1 LEATVNEGSYKL
13 VRKIKDDNFDVERLH
28 QYGLSMQVGIRDFQF
43 CITDEETNTCLLLE
57 DYVFENVKT
66 IKTRLSIL
74 ASLFEN
80 HHLLMAG
87 FWKSVKLS
95 IKSHKFSLVPSSHF
109 LEESMRDYLLLNCEV
124 NDTVEDVYYYKHI
137 SSNAVNI
144 FAADKR
150 LVKWMRSLYPSKNLQ
165 VIHQGSALIEGI
177 LRYDDHTHEKTVFC
191 IIDRGILHVFVSE
204 NQKLHYYNQFAVK
217 TSKDYLK
224 YIMLVFREFGLSQRH
239 QKVIVWGNIKHDSE
253 HFELLQKYIGN
264 ISFGSKPSYLN
275 FNFMFDEIPDHQ
287 NFDLF
292 SVFLCD

>member
-1 LEATVNEGSYKL
+1 METSVQTGSYKL
-13 VRKIKDDNFDVERLH
+13 VRKIKDEKFDVEKLH

-43 CITDEETNTCLLLE
+43 CITDEETNTCLLIE
-57 DYVFENVKT
+57 DYVLENVKT

-74 ASLFEN
+74 SSLFDS

-109 LEESMRDYLLLNCEV
+109 LEESMRDYLLLNCEIS
-124 NDTVEDVYYYKHI
+124 DAVEDVYYYKHI

-150 LVKWMRSLYPSKNLQ
+150 LVKWIRALYPSKKLQ
-165 VIHQGSALIEGI
+165 IVHQGSALIEGI
-177 LRYDDHTHEKTVFC
+177 LRYDDHTHEKTVFA
-191 IIDRGILHVFVSE
+191 IVDRGILHVFVSE
-204 NQKLHYYNQFAVK
+204 DQKLHYYNQFAVK

-224 YIMLVFREFGLSQRH
+224 YLMLVFREFDLSQRN
-239 QKVIVWGNIKHDSE
+239 QKVIIWGNIAQDSD
-253 HFELLQKYIGN
+253 HTKLLQKYIGN

-275 FNFMFDEIPDHQ
+275 FSYVFDEIPDHQ

>member
-1 LEATVNEGSYKL
+1 MESGSYKL
-13 VRKIKDDNFDVERLH
+13 VRKIKDEKFDVEQLH

-43 CITDEETNTCLLLE
+43 CITDVETNTCLLLE
-57 DYVFENVKT
+57 DYVLENVKT
-66 IKTRLSIL
+66 IKTRLKIL

-109 LEESMRDYLLLNCEV
+109 VEESKRDYLLLNCEI
-124 NDTVEDVYYYKHI
+124 NDAIDDVYYYKHI

-150 LVKWMRSLYPSKNLQ
+150 LVKWMRSLYPSKKLQ
-165 VIHQGSALIEGI
+165 VVHQGSALIEGI
-177 LRYDDHTHEKTVFC
+177 LRYDDHTKDKTVFC
-191 IIDRGILHVFVSE
+191 IVDRGILHVFVSE

-217 TSKDYLK
+217 ESKDYLK
-224 YIMLVFREFGLSQRH
+224 YIMLVFREFELSQRK
-239 QKVIVWGNIKHDSE
+239 QKVIVWGNIKQNSE
-253 HFELLQKYIGN
+253 HFELLTRYIGN
-264 ISFGSKPSYLN
+264 ISFGSKPSYLK
-275 FNFMFDEIPDHQ
+275 FSYVFDEIPDHQ

-292 SVFLCD
+292 SVYLCD